1 MKPFLK
7 WVGGKTQILE
17 DVLEMFPTEV
27 NDYYEPFVGGGSVL
41 LAFLT
46 AVKDKKITCSGTVYA
61 SDINSNLIAV
71 YKNIQTRCDDVIVF
85 LTLLREGMPQ
95 SDRTVVNRNP
105 TTPEEAG
112 TSQESYYYWIRS
124 QYNNL
129 SEDVRQSTLASA
141 MFLFLNKTCFRGLYR
156 EGPRGFN
163 VPYGNYKNP
172 TILDADHL
180 RAVSNLIQN
189 VVFVCESYADALVNV
204 KENDFVYMDPPY
216 APENATSFVS
226 YTAHGFKKEDHE
238 TLFQLC
244 RTLPCKFLMSNSD
257 VELVRNSFPE
267 ELYNVKT
274 VSCRRAIHSTN
285 PESRTNEVLITN
297 VRET

>member
-17 DVLEMFPTEV
+17 NVLELFPTEV
-27 NDYYEPFVGGGSVL
+27 NDYYEPFLGGGSVL

-61 SDINSNLIAV
+61 SDINSNLIAL
-71 YKNIQTRCDDVIVF
+71 YKNIQSRCDEIILGLDI
-85 LTLLREGMPQ
+85 LCEQYSTCENTG
-95 SDRTVVNRNP
+95 VNRNP
-105 TTPEEAG
+105 TSFEESQ
-112 TSQESYYYWIRS
+112 TSKESYYYWIRS
-124 QYNNL
+124 KFNNL
-129 SEDVRQSTLASA
+129 ADDLRELPLASA
-141 MFLFLNKTCFRGLYR
+141 MFLFLNKTCFRGVYR

-172 TILDADHL
+172 TLLDADHL
-180 RAVSNLIQN
+180 RTVSTLIKD
-189 VVFVCESYADALVNV
+189 VVFVCESFADALIDVR
-204 KENDFVYMDPPY
+204 ENDFVYLDPPY

-244 RTLPCKFLMSNSD
+244 HTFPCKFLLSNSN
-257 VELVRNSFPE
+257 VQLVRDSFPE
-267 ELYNVKT
+267 ERYQVKI
-274 VSCRRAIHSTN
+274 VSCRRSINSKN
-285 PESRTNEVLITN
+285 PESRTDEVLITN